1 MDSKPGLWIWDALTA
16 WQSSSKVGFL
26 RGVFEFTDCYGSS
39 AGVDSIDAVAAV
51 EAASTVRE
59 DEDARE
65 D

>member
-1 MDSKPGLWIWDALTA
+1 LW
-16 WQSSSKVGFL
+16 
-26 RGVFEFTDCYGSS
+26 GVFEFTDCCGSS
-39 AGVDSIDAVAAV
+39 AGVDSVDAVAAV